1 MQLIRQCVVT
11 SSTIQMMRQ
20 SRQQAIVKPEFKLND
35 SEKSTGYGNISTQL
49 AAMEKSHRGMEDNY
63 KKEMLLRRTVQK
75 DNCQLER
82 KLAAMQKRIK
92 RLENTITGRDKKILD
107 NKKHIRQLR
116 AKCRA
121 LAKEKEL
128 LRMEHRKELRD
139 VHGQYQDMLNYT
151 STSKEV
157 LRITEEKKAIKKEKK
172 KLEAENNTLKK
183 KNKELVRRDNY
194 NDSAH
199 TPPSKKTMTQ
209 KGQKPKKGRK
219 GKSGAKKGHCG
230 SSHHYD
236 KPDETRKVV
245 MNRCNDP
252 DCSSTRLECT
262 GIEKILTEEM
272 VPAWK
277 KTIEN
282 NVSYY
287 NCLSCGKKHQ
297 RADDP
302 QLRNGRY
309 GPNAVIQVVLNYIHR
324 MPNRLNAEHIALLA
338 SIMMSPGT
346 IHKILK
352 RFCNRL
358 IPNAKVMAQYMRRA
372 RILHVDETSI
382 SLNGKNAWMWTFFDP
397 KSKRVMFVIRKSRGS
412 DVPREILGDDWN
424 GTLVADGWSAYAR
437 YVVQRCTAHL
447 IREVRNMADKN
458 PDDKDAAH
466 ALSVFRRILRDAKKD
481 ITHDMQNTQ
490 HRRLTQRMLRMI
502 NKYRTHSLLNQCMK
516 KLERALPDT
525 FRFVLDSEI
534 PADNNPAERH
544 LREPVVHRKIRGCI
558 RSEETM
564 EWLGAL
570 FTCVSTWKCQGLD
583 YVKEL
588 AKYA

>member
-1 MQLIRQCVVT
+1 MVT
-11 SSTIQMMRQ
+11 SSDIQMMRQ
-20 SRQQAIVKPEFKLND
+20 TRQQTIVKQEFKLND
-35 SEKSTGYGNISTQL
+35 SEKSIQYGNISAQL
-49 AAMEKSHRGMEDNY
+49 AAMEKSHKEMKEDY
-63 KKEMLLRRTVQK
+63 KKETLLRRAVQK
-75 DNCQLER
+75 ENCQLER
-82 KLAAMQKRIK
+82 KLAAAQKRIK

-107 NKKHIRQLR
+107 NKNHIQLLR
-116 AKCRA
+116 AKCKA
-121 LAKEKEL
+121 IAEEKES
-128 LRMEHRKELRD
+128 LRMEHRQKLQD
-139 VHGQYQDMLNYT
+139 VHNQYQDILDYN

-157 LRITEEKKAIKKEKK
+157 LRINEEKKAIKKEKK

-183 KNKELVRRDNY
+183 QNKELAKRDNY
-194 NDSAH
+194 NDNAH
-199 TPPSKKTMTQ
+199 TPTSKNTITQ
-209 KGQKPKKGRK
+209 KAKKAEKAKKGK
-219 GKSGAKKGHCG
+219 KNGKSGAKKGHRG

-236 KPDETRKVV
+236 NPNETRNVT
-245 MNRCNDP
+245 MNRCSDP
-252 DCSSTRLECT
+252 DCGSANLECT
-262 GIEKILTEEM
+262 GVEKILTEEM

-287 NCLSCGKKHQ
+287 TCLSCGKKHQ

-309 GPNAVIQVVLNYIHR
+309 GPNVVIQVILNYIHR
-324 MPNRLNAEHIALLA
+324 MPNRLNAECIALLA

-346 IHKILK
+346 IHKILE

-358 IPNAKVMAQYMRRA
+358 IPNAKVMEQYMRRA

-397 KSKRVMFVIRKSRGS
+397 KSGRVLFTIRKSRGR
-412 DVPREILGDDWN
+412 DVPNEVLGEDWN
-424 GTLVADGWSAYAR
+424 GILVADGWSAYAR

-447 IREVRNMADKN
+447 IREVRNIADKN

-466 ALSVFRRILRDAKKD
+466 VLSVFRRILRDAKKD
-481 ITHDMQNTQ
+481 ISDDIRNTQ
-490 HRRLTQRMLRMI
+490 HRRLTQRMLNMI
-502 NKYRTHSLLNQCMK
+502 NKYRSHSLLGKCME

-558 RSEETM
+558 RSEKTM

>member
-1 MQLIRQCVVT
+1 
-11 SSTIQMMRQ
+11 MMRQ
-20 SRQQAIVKPEFKLND
+20 ARQQAIVKPEFKLND
-35 SEKSTGYGNISTQL
+35 SEKSAGYGNISAQL
-49 AAMEKSHRGMEDNY
+49 AAMEKSHMEIKENY
-63 KKEMLLRRTVQK
+63 KKETLLRRAAQK
-75 DNCQLER
+75 EKRQLKRE
-82 KLAAMQKRIK
+82 LAAAQKKIK
-92 RLENTITGRDKKILD
+92 GLKNTITGRDKKILGMNND
-107 NKKHIRQLR
+107 IQRLRDKCKALSREKETARTEHEDKLRQLH
-116 AKCRA
+116 
-121 LAKEKEL
+121 LE
-128 LRMEHRKELRD
+128 
-139 VHGQYQDMLNYT
+139 YQDILNYNP
-151 STSKEV
+151 TSKEF
-157 LRITEEKKAIKKEKK
+157 LRITEEKNA
-172 KLEAENNTLKK
+172 LKK
-183 KNKELVRRDNY
+183 KNKELARRDNY

-199 TPPSKKTMTQ
+199 TPSSKKTLTQ
-209 KGQKPKKGRK
+209 KGQKAKRRKKK
-219 GKSGAKKGHCG
+219 GKSGAKKGHRG
-230 SSHHYD
+230 ASHHYD
-236 KPDETRKVV
+236 KPDETRKV
-245 MNRCNDP
+245 MMGQCNDSE
-252 DCSSTRLECT
+252 CNSTDLECT
-262 GIEKILTEEM
+262 SVESILTEEM
-272 VPAWK
+272 IPAQK

-282 NVSYY
+282 HVSYY
-287 NCLSCGKKHQ
+287 KCLSCGKKHQ

-309 GPNAVIQVVLNYIHR
+309 GPNVVKQVVLNYIHR

-338 SIMMSPGT
+338 SIVMSPGT